1 MHLRAIIAIARK
13 DALDIL
19 QNRSTLGALLSPILL
34 SLLYLLI
41 IRLVGGHATTLLVY
55 NPGQS
60 ALQQVMT
67 SAFPTTKVTLASSP
81 DEVTAAFGPNGT
93 SKKATYNLGLIVPA
107 DFEQEIQ
114 AGAHPQVILYVNGS
128 SISPEQ
134 TALLKA
140 AIVNYARAV
149 AAPLPPASLVIAT
162 INPARTESTGQAL
175 ANVYGPI
182 TLLVSLIVGLAL
194 MPSRLI
200 EEKEKKTLRMILVA
214 PASYADVIVGK
225 LLPVLV
231 YQLALSMIVVA
242 IIQGGLTGNI
252 PLVLLYILLGAL
264 FALALGLLI
273 GSIFET
279 TTAASAVSGLALFIL
294 ILPGIFVGTLG
305 QLVGNGSPVVQIS
318 RFVPTYYVAEGALNA
333 QQRQGSFSGN
343 LLDVGVIVGST
354 VVILLL
360 SVWLVRR
367 QAAVIGTI

>member
-1 MHLRAIIAIARK
+1 MHPRAIVAIARK

-19 QNRSTLGALLSPILL
+19 QNRSTAAAMLFPILFAF
-34 SLLYLLI
+34 LYLLI
-41 IRLVGGHATTLLVY
+41 IKLVGGHATTLLVS

-60 ALQQVMT
+60 GVQQVVA
-67 SAFPTTKVTLASSP
+67 SAFATTKVTLASSP
-81 DEVTAAFGPNGT
+81 AEVTAAFGPNGT
-93 SKKATYNLGLIVPA
+93 SKKAAYDVGLIVPA

-114 AGAHPQVILYVNGS
+114 AGAHPQVILYVNGGA
-128 SISPEQ
+128 IPLQQ

-162 INPARTESTGQAL
+162 INPARKETVGQTLES
-175 ANVYGPI
+175 VYGPI
-182 TLLVSLIVGLAL
+182 GLLVSLSVGLVL

-214 PASYADVIVGK
+214 PASYGDVIVGK
-225 LLPVLV
+225 LLPILV
-231 YQLALSMIVVA
+231 YQLALSVIVVT
-242 IIQGGLTGNI
+242 IIQGGLTGDI
-252 PLVLLYILLGAL
+252 PLVLLYILLGGL

-279 TTAASAVSGLALFIL
+279 TTAANAVSGIAVFIL
-294 ILPGIFVGTLG
+294 ILPGIFVGALG
-305 QLVGNGSPVVQIS
+305 QLLGNGSPVAQIS
-318 RFVPTYYVAEGALNA
+318 RFVPTYYVAEGASNA
-333 QQRQGSFSGN
+333 LRQQGSFSGN

-354 VVILLL
+354 IVLLLL
-360 SVWLVRR
+360 SAWLVRR